1 MPKVSSSS
9 ERGENFAGWL
19 GILREVDES
28 ALEKKTSVDY
38 LRTQD
43 RFSQFV
49 SAVDPEA
56 VVWPAGQIFVRIFL
70 VFMFFPQ

>member
-19 GILREVDES
+19 EILREVDES

-49 SAVDPEA
+49 SAVDPKA
-56 VVWPAGQIFVRIFL
+56 VACRADIRENIPCVHV
-70 VFMFFPQ
+70 FPQ